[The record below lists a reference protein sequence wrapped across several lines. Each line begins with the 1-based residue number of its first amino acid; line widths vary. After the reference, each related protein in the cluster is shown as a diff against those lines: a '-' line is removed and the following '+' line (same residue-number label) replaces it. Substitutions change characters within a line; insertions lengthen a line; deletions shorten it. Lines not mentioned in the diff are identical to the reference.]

1 MRVLHIEDDA
11 GEVRLLSETLRGVP
25 LSARWESVRAET
37 LAKGLA
43 AMRRGGVDAVLLDL
57 GLPDSQGLATLRA
70 VRAEDPDVPV
80 VVLTGLEDEEAALQA
95 LRDGAQDYLVK
106 GRFTGP
112 ILARVLNNSLA
123 RAQIQVRLGDARRR
137 APPRAPASA
146 WSKVRLVHVHPSEHE
161 AAVVRH
167 VAGIGEA
174 GGMVV
179 LAGFGTAAA
188 EARERLHRAGL
199 KTSGILF
206 VDATRQG
213 PLALAGDPALDDVA
227 LALESSCDQLGIRA
241 QVVLD
246 CLNNVMERHG
256 ARETVRFLQVVGN
269 RMRALGINLDLVVV
283 DDAAG
288 RALASACSGAVDT
301 VTTAR
306 APLRGVAPR

>member
-11 GEVRLLSETLRGVP
+11 AEARLLEETLRG
-25 LSARWESVRAET
+25 LAMSARWEGVRADT

-43 AMRRGGVDAVLLDL
+43 LVKRGGFDAVLLDL

-70 VRAEDPDVPV
+70 VRQLDPDIPV
-80 VVLTGLEDEEAALQA
+80 VVLSGLDEEEAALQA

-112 ILARVLNNSLA
+112 VLVRVLNNSIA
-123 RAQIQVRLGDARRR
+123 RAAIQVRLGDARRR
-137 APPRAPASA
+137 VPRTPGA
-146 WSKVRLVHVHPSEHE
+146 WSKVRLVHVHPAEHE
-161 AAVVRH
+161 AALTRH
-167 VAGIGEA
+167 VASIGEA

-179 LAGFGTAAA
+179 LACFDTPAGDV
-188 EARERLHRAGL
+188 RERLHKAGL

-213 PLALAGDPALDDVA
+213 PLALASDASLDDVA
-227 LALESSCDQLGIRA
+227 LALESSCDQLGIRS

-246 CLNNVMERHG
+246 CLNQVMERHG
-256 ARETVRFLQVVGN
+256 AKETVRFMQAVGN

-283 DDAAG
+283 DDSAG
-288 RALASACSGAVDT
+288 RALSATCGGAVDT

-306 APLRGVAPR
+306 APLRGISASR